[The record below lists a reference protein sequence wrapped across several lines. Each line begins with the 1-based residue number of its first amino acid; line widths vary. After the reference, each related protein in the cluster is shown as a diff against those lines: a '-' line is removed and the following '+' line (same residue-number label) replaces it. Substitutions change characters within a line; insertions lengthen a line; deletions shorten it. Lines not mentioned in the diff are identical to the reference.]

1 MRMATTARGDAAV
14 AGSARK
20 GPVAGRVL
28 VVDDRRPAA
37 ESLARALSGPGVEV
51 SVLVEP
57 GLDGT
62 VPSAAGGGVAVLDGG
77 IGSPGDAEALA
88 RALDGE
94 GWRVLVMAG
103 GTDPLTVAA
112 ALEAGAAAHLPADAG
127 LEETAEA
134 VGRLRLG
141 ERAGASLAEREQL
154 IAALRAHRRESARR
168 RLPFERLTPRERH
181 VLEGLVEGRRADE
194 IAAASFVSVTTVRN
208 QIQSVLTKLGAGS
221 QIEAVAMARRAGWP
235 S

>member
-1 MRMATTARGDAAV
+1 MASAAFGGSPV
-14 AGSARK
+14 PGSARK

-37 ESLARALSGPGVEV
+37 ESIARALAGPGLEV

-57 GLDGT
+57 GLDGS
-62 VPSAAGGGVAVLDGG
+62 VPPAGDGGVAVLDGG

-88 RALDGE
+88 RSLDRA
-94 GWRVLVMAG
+94 GWRVLVMTG
-103 GTDPLTVAA
+103 GADPLAVAA
-112 ALEAGAAAHLPADAG
+112 TLEAGAAAHLCADAG
-127 LEETAEA
+127 LDETVEA
-134 VGRLRLG
+134 VERLRAG
-141 ERAGASLAEREQL
+141 EPAGVGSPDRDRL
-154 IAALRAHRRESARR
+154 IGILRVHRSESARR
-168 RLPFERLTPRERH
+168 RLAFDRLTPRERQ
-181 VLEGLVEGRRADE
+181 VLEGLIEGRRADD

-235 S
+235 A

>member
-1 MRMATTARGDAAV
+1 MARAAV
-14 AGSARK
+14 GEAASGSMRL

-37 ESLARALSGPGVEV
+37 ESLARALAGPDLEV

-57 GLDGT
+57 GLDGS
-62 VPSAAGGGVAVLDGG
+62 VPAAPQGGVAVLDGG

-88 RALDGE
+88 RALDRA
-94 GWRVLVMAG
+94 GWRVLVMTG
-103 GTDPLTVAA
+103 GADPLAVAA
-112 ALEAGAAAHLPADAG
+112 ALDAGAAAHLAADAG
-127 LEETAEA
+127 LRETAEA
-134 VGRLRLG
+134 VGRLRAG
-141 ERAGASLAEREQL
+141 EPAGAGAAQRERL
-154 IAALRAHRRESARR
+154 IDVLRAHRRESARQ
-168 RLPFERLTPRERH
+168 RLPFERLTPRERR